1 MPRGCSGFERSALN
15 AAAGRFRHLLKQ
27 MLPSLTARGA
37 VRDNFVYLK
46 VLRKFAA
53 SKRMDRDIC
62 TYRDSVCFSC
72 KSGGAPGAPP
82 ALAYFQHCICLSIS

>member
-1 MPRGCSGFERSALN
+1 MPIGCSGFERSALN

-72 KSGGAPGAPP
+72 KSGEPRAARGGFFEIKYQPEVN
-82 ALAYFQHCICLSIS
+82 